1 MAKANFKFHASLRV
15 RWMEVDPQGIVYFG
29 AYMDYLEVAWS
40 EYFRNLGFSV
50 YRIAR
55 SGYFDTAVVKT
66 VAEYKAPARL
76 DDMLELYT
84 RVTRIGNTSITM
96 EYEVYRLE
104 EENLLTRI
112 ESIYAGYDNQT
123 QCTRPV
129 LEEMHRLF
137 TQFEETGLPLPLEE
151 FPTLAQAP
159 AATLQ
164 GGQNG

>member
-84 RVTRIGNTSITM
+84 RVTRIGNTSIALAV
-96 EYEVYRLE
+96 EIYPQYSDK
-104 EENLLTRI
+104 LLTAVEAVYVGFDP
-112 ESIYAGYDNQT
+112 ESQSS
-123 QCTRPV
+123 RPV
-129 LEEMHRLF
+129 PDELRELVDHFEDTGDVLDLERF
-137 TQFEETGLPLPLEE
+137 PL
-151 FPTLAQAP
+151 LAE
-159 AATLQ
+159 AAK
-164 GGQNG
+164 